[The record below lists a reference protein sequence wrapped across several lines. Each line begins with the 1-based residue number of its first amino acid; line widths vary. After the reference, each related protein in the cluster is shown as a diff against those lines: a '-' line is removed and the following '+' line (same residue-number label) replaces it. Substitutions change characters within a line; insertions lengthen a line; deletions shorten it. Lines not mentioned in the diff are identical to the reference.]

1 MLDLFELLRGANNTR
16 RLWELVQQPGA
27 IEVLMHS
34 ANTPQVLLYDMYIGT
49 TLLSVHLIYSTYGFF
64 VNFAEYT
71 V

>member
-34 ANTPQVLLYDMYIGT
+34 ANTPQVLLYDLYIGT
-49 TLLSVHLIYSTYGFF
+49 TLLSVH
-64 VNFAEYT
+64 
-71 V
+71 